1 MRNSIRQKYG
11 YTMQKYLINSNN
23 KQPHI
28 LNPLLI
34 FLEIDCNAHR
44 GSNDVLMGDCVRHK
58 DVMLSNFGWSFEHEK
73 WFFLFESPF
82 YMQQLKNIPDELNL
96 EVSFLVKFKER

>member
-1 MRNSIRQKYG
+1 M
-11 YTMQKYLINSNN
+11 NSNN

-34 FLEIDCNAHR
+34 FLEIDCYAHR

-58 DVMLSNFGWSFEHEK
+58 DVMLSNFGRSFEHEK
-73 WFFLFESPF
+73 
-82 YMQQLKNIPDELNL
+82 
-96 EVSFLVKFKER
+96 

>member
-1 MRNSIRQKYG
+1 MVIQCK
-11 YTMQKYLINSNN
+11 KYLINSNN

-34 FLEIDCNAHR
+34 FLEIDCYAHR

-96 EVSFLVKFKER
+96 EVSFLVKFKAV